1 MKKDETTE
9 ERIKEAARVVFMKK
23 GYAATRTRDIADEAG
38 INLALLNYYFRSKE
52 KLFHQVIFEKVQQ
65 IFGVLF
71 PVLTNESLTLED
83 KVQAIV
89 ETYTKM
95 LLENP
100 DLPIFVFSELKNNP
114 QLFDGRIKLDAI
126 VNSSFAKQ
134 LYDKKPEVN
143 PVHFMISV
151 LGLTV
156 FPFLAKPMMFAS
168 GMATNETFEVLMDER
183 RTLIPHWVKIL
194 LEKE

>member
-23 GYAATRTRDIADEAG
+23 GYAATRTRDIAEEAG

-52 KLFHQVIFEKVQQ
+52 KLFHQVILEKVQQ
-65 IFGVLF
+65 IFGVLK
-71 PVLTNESLTLED
+71 PVLTNENLTLEN
-83 KVQAIV
+83 KIQAIV
-89 ETYTKM
+89 DTYTKM

-114 QLFDGRIKLDAI
+114 DLFEGRINLDFVI
-126 VNSSFAKQ
+126 KSSFVQQ
-134 LYDKKPEVN
+134 LYDRKPEIN
-143 PVHFMISV
+143 PVHFFISV

-156 FPFLAKPMMFAS
+156 FPFLAKPMIFAS
-168 GMATNETFEVLMDER
+168 SMANENSFNILMEER
-183 RTLIPHWVKIL
+183 RNLVPMWIKIL
-194 LEKE
+194 LDNK